1 MLDFNLSILFPG
13 GPPALYLSYVW
24 VIYFLTGIFLD
35 FYELVFL
42 LTFLCFVE
50 KKCTSFFDLPF
61 PWSFKFRTKVYIL
74 YLAIH
79 LFNLVLTLDPFELL
93 VT

>member
-1 MLDFNLSILFPG
+1 MHFFH
-13 GPPALYLSYVW
+13 
-24 VIYFLTGIFLD
+24 
-35 FYELVFL
+35 
-42 LTFLCFVE
+42 
-50 KKCTSFFDLPF
+50 FDLPF

-74 YLAIH
+74 YLIIH